1 MKLFVTNK
9 IIGHIYFNFMYIIYS
24 FEVAKCI
31 SEDSY
36 GLIFGINTFFAL
48 LLQSVLTAI
57 VVNGNL
63 KLNLRSQVRLLFKY
77 Y

>member
-1 MKLFVTNK
+1 MC
-9 IIGHIYFNFMYIIYS
+9 IIYS

>member
-1 MKLFVTNK
+1 MFNTEHVT
-9 IIGHIYFNFMYIIYS
+9 HS
-24 FEVAKCI
+24 FEVAKHI

-48 LLQSVLTAI
+48 ALQSILTAI

-63 KLNLRSQVRLLFKY
+63 QLSLRSQVRILNVYKVA
-77 Y
+77 